1 MLGERSRGQSL
12 VGMMRRVFSVVR
24 GRPKIN
30 PAPLIVLGNQK
41 SGTSAIAH
49 LLADYAGLSKTIDIP
64 ELWWPT
70 LARLLRGEMHL
81 SDLARRCPHR
91 FAAQLIKEP
100 NLTFFY
106 DEVKAVH
113 PMASFVFVVRDPRDN
128 IRSLLNR
135 LSLPGNLTAWPI
147 AERTLEP
154 TWAVI
159 FDAPLWGWGEV
170 RHYIDVL
177 AIRWNR
183 AVDVYR
189 EHAGEMVLVRYEE
202 FIADKM
208 GTIARLAEALG
219 LPRVDDITDRLD
231 IPYQPRGERDV
242 SWEAFFGRENLARI
256 ERRCGERMEALG
268 YSI

>member
-1 MLGERSRGQSL
+1 MLGERSRGRSL
-12 VGMMRRVFSVVR
+12 VRMMRKMVSVVR
-24 GRPKIN
+24 GEPEIN

-81 SDLARRCPHR
+81 ADLARRYPHR

-106 DEVKAVH
+106 DDVKTVH

-135 LSLPGNLTAWPI
+135 LSLPGNLTAYSI
-147 AERTLEP
+147 AEHRLEP
-154 TWAVI
+154 AWAVI
-159 FDAPLWGWGEV
+159 FDAPLWGWDEV
-170 RHYIDVL
+170 QHYIDVL

-189 EHAGEMVLVRYEE
+189 EHADEMVLVRYEA

-208 GTIARLAEALG
+208 GTIEHLAERLG
-219 LPRVDDITDRLD
+219 LPRMSDITDRLD

-242 SWEAFFGRENLARI
+242 PWEAFFGRENLARI
-256 ERRCGERMEALG
+256 ERLCRERMEALG
-268 YSI
+268 YSM